1 MSIAR
6 TGSGF
11 GGGRRVGRSGEVG
24 MRASVGVAALSAE
37 QPNSIRQEQWYGRH
51 YDFEIAA
58 SDHTEFYESG
68 ARAPGATSTPT
79 MKTILVTGGAGF
91 VGSHACKALSR
102 AGYMPVTF
110 DNLERGHESAVKWGP
125 LERGDLRNE
134 NDLQRVFEARRP
146 WAVMHFAAYAYV
158 GESMV
163 DPAKYY
169 DNNVGGSAKLLQ
181 ACAASG
187 CRNIVFSSS
196 CATYGVPERL
206 PLTENAAQ
214 NPVNPYGYTK
224 LVVERMLKDAEAACG
239 IRHVALRY
247 FNAAGADPDG
257 ELGELHQPETH
268 LIPLVLFAA
277 MGRKPSIKIFGHD
290 YPTPDGTCIRDYVH
304 VSDLAD
310 AHVAAIDWLSAGE
323 PSDSFNLGNGRGF
336 SVAEVVKACEEVTG
350 RTVPT
355 DMCDRRPGDPAIL
368 VSDSRKARR
377 SLGWVPRFPELDK
390 QITHAWTWF
399 RDAMPNIPGV

>member
-1 MSIAR
+1 
-6 TGSGF
+6 
-11 GGGRRVGRSGEVG
+11 
-24 MRASVGVAALSAE
+24 
-37 QPNSIRQEQWYGRH
+37 
-51 YDFEIAA
+51 
-58 SDHTEFYESG
+58 
-68 ARAPGATSTPT
+68 

-125 LERGDLRNE
+125 LERGNLRNE
-134 NDLQRVFEARRP
+134 NDLQRVFEACRP

-169 DNNVGGSAKLLQ
+169 DNNVGGSAKLLR
-181 ACAASG
+181 ACAVSG
-187 CRNIVFSSS
+187 CKNIVFSSS

-239 IRHVALRY
+239 IRHVTLRY

-277 MGRKPSIKIFGHD
+277 MGRQPSIKIFGHD

-323 PSDSFNLGNGRGF
+323 PSDSFNLGNGRGH
-336 SVAEVVKACEEVTG
+336 SVAEVVKASEKVTG
-350 RTVPT
+350 RSVPT
-355 DMCDRRPGDPAIL
+355 DMCGRRPGDPPIL
-368 VSDSRKARR
+368 VSDSRRARR
-377 SLGWVPRFPELDK
+377 LLGWVPRFPELDK

-399 RDAMPNIPGV
+399 REGMPNIPDA